1 MVDLVGGGAKLPAT
15 GWLRL
20 RRVGQKI
27 SKNKKVSKYQKCCQF
42 RRNVDL
48 IDWSRFSRI
57 WILKHNI
64 YIYIYVFF
72 TYAESDAELR
82 WTPPSTVIPYWPSVL
97 WIASRENGS
106 TPRNGVWEKL
116 FQHVSTVEFPVSHH
130 QSILINKILYPL
142 AEKVCVC
149 VCVCGIPPLITQ
161 HSARR
166 KMSPDPNY
174 YSYKWLFNHKSHKWI

>member
-1 MVDLVGGGAKLPAT
+1 MFLVARKLHKRTLISAKNRDIKRPFFLALNPPWEQMNQERLAAMVDLVGGGAKLPAT

-64 YIYIYVFF
+64 YIYVFLHTQNPTQNF
-72 TYAESDAELR
+72 VERRHQQSSPTDLQFSELLQGKMAL
-82 WTPPSTVIPYWPSVL
+82 PL
-97 WIASRENGS
+97 EMGC
-106 TPRNGVWEKL
+106 EKNCFSM
-116 FQHVSTVEFPVSHH
+116 FQP
-130 QSILINKILYPL
+130 
-142 AEKVCVC
+142 
-149 VCVCGIPPLITQ
+149 
-161 HSARR
+161 
-166 KMSPDPNY
+166 
-174 YSYKWLFNHKSHKWI
+174 